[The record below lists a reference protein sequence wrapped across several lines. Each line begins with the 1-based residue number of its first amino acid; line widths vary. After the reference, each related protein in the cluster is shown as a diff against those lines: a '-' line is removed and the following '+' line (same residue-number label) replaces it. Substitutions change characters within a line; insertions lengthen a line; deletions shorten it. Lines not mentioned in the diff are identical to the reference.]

1 MKESYIIIKKVE
13 NSRGV
18 TVPII
23 MLNGLSEVMEFDD
36 YDSANKMA
44 QLFEVNSDSGWKYTI
59 RKISGNTIN

>member
-18 TVPII
+18 TVSIV
-23 MLNGLSEVMEFDD
+23 MLNGLSEVMEFDN
-36 YDSANKMA
+36 YEEANKMA

-59 RKISGNTIN
+59 RRIGGK

>member
-18 TVPII
+18 TIPII

-44 QLFEVNSDSGWKYTI
+44 QLFEVNSDSGWKYII
-59 RKISGNTIN
+59 RKISGNK

>member
-18 TVPII
+18 TVPIV
-23 MLNGLSEVMEFDD
+23 MLNGLSEVMEFDN
-36 YDSANKMA
+36 YEEANKVA

-59 RKISGNTIN
+59 RRISGN

>member
-23 MLNGLSEVMEFDD
+23 MLNGLSEVNERDKSKD
-36 YDSANKMA
+36 EQN
-44 QLFEVNSDSGWKYTI
+44 
-59 RKISGNTIN
+59 IS

>member
-18 TVPII
+18 TVPIV
-23 MLNGLSEVMEFDD
+23 MLNGLSEVMEFDN
-36 YDSANKMA
+36 YEEANKMA

-59 RKISGNTIN
+59 RRISGK

>member
-13 NSRGV
+13 NWGGV

-36 YDSANKMA
+36 Y
-44 QLFEVNSDSGWKYTI
+44 ESDGATI
-59 RKISGNTIN
+59 

>member
-13 NSRGV
+13 NTRGV
-18 TVPII
+18 IVPII

-36 YDSANKMA
+36 YEAANKMA

-59 RKISGNTIN
+59 RRISGK

>member
-44 QLFEVNSDSGWKYTI
+44 QLFEVNSDSGWKYII
-59 RKISGNTIN
+59 RKISGNK

>member
-36 YDSANKMA
+36 YESANKMA

>member
-23 MLNGLSEVMEFDD
+23 MLNGLSEVMEFDN
-36 YDSANKMA
+36 YEEANKMA

-59 RKISGNTIN
+59 RRISGK

>member
-13 NSRGV
+13 NTRGV

-36 YDSANKMA
+36 YEAANKMA

-59 RKISGNTIN
+59 RKISGNK